1 MTSDNNQPNRV
12 LLGWREWVG
21 LPDLGIT
28 TIKAKVDTGAKTSA
42 LHAYYITPFED
53 QGHLWVKF
61 GLHPFQKNKLSSVDC
76 VAKVKDQRLVT
87 DSGGHKEKRF
97 VIETSLKINSLLYPI
112 EITLTDRENMRFRML
127 LGRNALKGRFW
138 VDSQASFLLGG
149 NKSNPP
155 VSVLNRSSP
164 H

>member
-1 MTSDNNQPNRV
+1 MTSDNNRSNPV

-21 LPDLGIT
+21 LPDLGIAA
-28 TIKAKVDTGAKTSA
+28 IKAKVDTGAKTSA
-42 LHAYYITPFED
+42 LHAYYIEPFEELG
-53 QGHLWVKF
+53 QQWVKF
-61 GLHPFQKNKLSSVDC
+61 GLHPFQKDRLTSVDC
-76 VAKVKDQRLVT
+76 IARVKDQRLVT
-87 DSGGHKEKRF
+87 DSGGHKERRF

-149 NKSNPP
+149 NKSQPP
-155 VSVLNRSSP
+155 G
-164 H
+164 